1 MPYPILPFA
10 AYLLSFSRGFLFF
23 DWWGKL
29 EVVPLRG
36 VDSKVLA
43 DVLTVFAHFEGILA
57 DKLVKSSV
65 RRGNWA
71 DLARKIRIFG
81 LCIVTETR
89 YCVWKQRL
97 RRALEMVLLF
107 LNKM

>member
-1 MPYPILPFA
+1 M
-10 AYLLSFSRGFLFF
+10 
-23 DWWGKL
+23 GKL
-29 EVVPLRG
+29 VLPERG

-57 DKLVKSSV
+57 AKLGKSSV
-65 RRGNWA
+65 SRGNWA

-81 LCIVTETR
+81 LRIVAETR

-107 LNKM
+107 QLLTIHLLKLFLMMISTLNNLKS